1 MAEFGNEKGRSP
13 REELRPFEVYHFGRS
28 SGSHPVPLGKI
39 SILRR
44 KEKEMY
50 RSARLA
56 YCAGRKKKK

>member
-13 REELRPFEVYHFGRS
+13 REELRPFEVHHFGRS

-44 KEKEMY
+44 KEKE
-50 RSARLA
+50 
-56 YCAGRKKKK
+56 K